1 MRKRNSARHLAL
13 GIYLVT
19 FTLLARTSTQPL
31 DCVTMTVGDFQEQAP
46 AFTRTNPA
54 VQCGGSL
61 PDYRKYVALGVLVL
75 VLVVVSMVCLVR
87 MLRDKV
93 ASCGGDGQRLRSD
106 QGFVQA
112 FGVLFLRYDPQ
123 HYYWEVLV
131 LSRKLVIVL
140 AQQLLAENPVAQITV
155 CAVTLLASLVAQCCC
170 KALSLCLA
178 GPGGGAVAWRVR
190 HILVVGT
197 ACHTG
202 AVSETATSG
211 VYFATLGV
219 TCALATVPL
228 RKMDG
233 HRRRGGRKWWR
244 TRWRAAGEDGMA
256 VGSPWHTGW
265 HASKKYVV

>member
-1 MRKRNSARHLAL
+1 
-13 GIYLVT
+13 
-19 FTLLARTSTQPL
+19 
-31 DCVTMTVGDFQEQAP
+31 MTVGDFQEQAP
-46 AFTRTNPA
+46 AFMRTNPA

-75 VLVVVSMVCLVR
+75 VLVVVSMACLVR

-170 KALSLCLA
+170 KPYLSASLDQVEELLL
-178 GPGGGAVAWRVR
+178 GACVI
-190 HILVVGT
+190 ILVVDT
-197 ACHTG
+197 ASHTG
-202 AVSETATSG
+202 AVSETTTSG

-228 RKMDG
+228 RKIWTGTDVVG
-233 HRRRGGRKWWR
+233 DESGGAPAGG
-244 TRWRAAGEDGMA
+244 AAGEDGDGGGGRA
-256 VGSPWHTGW
+256 VAHRGGT
-265 HASKKYVV
+265 ASKKYVV